1 MASSFEMTRRAALYF
16 LSASPAV
23 FSAATPSFAET
34 VKPSFA
40 LTTPIHIHSVA
51 LRVNNLDMMTAFYSQ
66 IIGMDVISKSP
77 TASTLG
83 KDGVPLMEL
92 LARPDFQ
99 PDDPATAGLYHT
111 AFLMPNR
118 KELGR
123 WLITAVM
130 NKIPF
135 TGFADHLVSEALYL
149 NDPEGNGIEVYAD
162 RPHEGWSWEADGH
175 VVMGTEQLD
184 LENLVDGLPQDGAL
198 PYKAPAG
205 FRIGHVHMRVGDT
218 AKAQD
223 FYIKGSGLD
232 LTALIGNRSAAF
244 FSSGHYH
251 HHIGANIWQSR
262 GAGKRPEKMNG
273 LEYAAFSVAPQL
285 MDGLSKRLREQGADI
300 DEKGNVIEALDP
312 WGTTVRYIAQA

>member
-16 LSASPAV
+16 LSASPV
-23 FSAATPSFAET
+23 VLSAAPPSFAET
-34 VKPSFA
+34 TPRSFA
-40 LTTPIHIHSVA
+40 LTTPIHIHSIA

-66 IIGMDVISKSP
+66 IIGMDIIAR
-77 TASTLG
+77 TATGSTLG

-99 PDDPATAGLYHT
+99 ADDPSTAGLYHT

-184 LENLVDGLPQDGAL
+184 IDNLVNDLPRDGTL

-223 FYIKGSGLD
+223 FYIKATGLD
-232 LTALIGNRSAAF
+232 LTALIANQSAAF

-273 LEYAAFSVAPQL
+273 LEYAAFSVAPEL
-285 MDGLSKRLREQGADI
+285 MDGLTKRLRDHGTDI
-300 DEKGNVIEALDP
+300 AEKGKTIETLDP
-312 WGTTVRYIAQA
+312 WGTTIRYIEGA